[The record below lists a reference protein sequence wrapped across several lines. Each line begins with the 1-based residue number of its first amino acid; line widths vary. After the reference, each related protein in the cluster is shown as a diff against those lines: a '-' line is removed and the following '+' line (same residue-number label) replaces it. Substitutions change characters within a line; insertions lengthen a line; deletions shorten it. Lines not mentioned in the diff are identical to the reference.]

1 MRPGA
6 DAARERPAGE
16 RDRRPAPRDGDDL
29 DLGDKGES
37 AVIDQM
43 KTSVARVAWT
53 FLEKLVESR
62 MDEVRSSLQRD
73 YADRW
78 ANLEQEFEQKR
89 RALERQ
95 QTVLDAQWSR
105 LEEDRQQAPKRTTE
119 VPKRRHRDPPPR
131 AEREPRGEERDTFRD
146 PAAGRAVALSLR
158 SEQNGSLK
166 RPWEDREP

>member
-53 FLEKLVESR
+53 YLEKLVESR
-62 MDEVRSSLQRD
+62 MDEVRSQLQRD
-73 YADRW
+73 YADRR

-105 LEEDRQQAPKRTTE
+105 LEEDRRE
-119 VPKRRHRDPPPR
+119 VPKRRQRDESR
-131 AEREPRGEERDTFRD
+131 TPRGMVADARDEVH
-146 PAAGRAVALSLR
+146 G
-158 SEQNGSLK
+158 
-166 RPWEDREP
+166 EDR